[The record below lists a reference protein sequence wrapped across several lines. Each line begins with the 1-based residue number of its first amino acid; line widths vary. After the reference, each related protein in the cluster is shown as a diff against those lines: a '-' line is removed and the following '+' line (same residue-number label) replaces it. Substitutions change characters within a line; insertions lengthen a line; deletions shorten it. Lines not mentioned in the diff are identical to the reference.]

1 MTPEHHDKRYPIGE
15 YRGYIVYFI
24 LSPINTQ
31 GEDIPAF
38 AERFEAIPKDSHA
51 LRGGV
56 RQNGYTTG
64 DLNKIKTAIDEQ
76 IEYETMIFKFMKI
89 YRDVVGNWKEPA
101 KTSLEMEG
109 GPDDRR

>member
-1 MTPEHHDKRYPIGE
+1 MTPGHHDKRYSIGE

-51 LRGGV
+51 LRRGV

-64 DLNKIKTAIDEQ
+64 DLNKIKTAIDE
-76 IEYETMIFKFMKI
+76 
-89 YRDVVGNWKEPA
+89 
-101 KTSLEMEG
+101 
-109 GPDDRR
+109 